1 MMPKCAHEHSSHALL
16 RIPVRLTRCF
26 VPGPLS
32 GGATTVLPA
41 GPSAHLGKVLRLR
54 AGADLTLFDGRGGE
68 YPAQILA
75 LARDGVHVSIGEH
88 DPIEREA
95 PVAVTLL
102 QCLARG
108 ERMDWIVQKATEL
121 GVARIVPV
129 SSEHCV
135 VRLDESSA
143 QRRQPHWQAVA
154 ISACEQCGRNR
165 PPDIQAPVT
174 LERACAQ
181 WASSGAVA
189 QPRLVLD
196 PAGQR
201 SLASALTAPSVAAPP
216 SLTLLVGPEGG
227 LSARELAL
235 AQHHG
240 FLACRLG
247 PRILRAETAP
257 LAALA
262 TVQALLGDLGDR

>member
-129 SSEHCV
+129 SSEHRV
-135 VRLDESSA
+135 
-143 QRRQPHWQAVA
+143 
-154 ISACEQCGRNR
+154 
-165 PPDIQAPVT
+165 
-174 LERACAQ
+174 ERAT
-181 WASSGAVA
+181 
-189 QPRLVLD
+189 P
-196 PAGQR
+196 PA
-201 SLASALTAPSVAAPP
+201 SLAGGSHQCLRTMRPQPAARYPG
-216 SLTLLVGPEGG
+216 TRDTR
-227 LSARELAL
+227 AR
-235 AQHHG
+235 
-240 FLACRLG
+240 
-247 PRILRAETAP
+247 LRAVGK
-257 LAALA
+257 LRRRGAA
-262 TVQALLGDLGDR
+262 QART